1 MRDWPLHRQ
10 GYWIGRV
17 EENAG
22 PRGSHTGRLGR
33 GTGPGRSRNDAY
45 PTNAHPMESADYMRF
60 GGFVAFYQE
69 EKEFQEIGGSNST
82 DQ

>member
-1 MRDWPLHRQ
+1 
-10 GYWIGRV
+10 
-17 EENAG
+17 
-22 PRGSHTGRLGR
+22 
-33 GTGPGRSRNDAY
+33 
-45 PTNAHPMESADYMRF
+45 MESADYMRF